1 MKRRELLNGREEEL
15 MFILWERQEPTSS
28 VGIMDDLLKEG
39 WNRVTV
45 YSTIQS
51 LIDKGFLTVIGM
63 QKSNTQYARQFEPS
77 ITKEEYA
84 ARLLIEK
91 GLGCETLGNIALAMA
106 GSASSGKKDNKD
118 RKENEKLIK
127 ELEDTIRKLKE
138 GE

>member
-15 MFILWERQEPTSS
+15 MFILWERQGPTSS
-28 VGIMDDLLKEG
+28 VGIMDDLLKDG
-39 WNRVTV
+39 WNKVSV
-45 YSTIQS
+45 YNTIQS
-51 LIDKGFLTVIGM
+51 LIDKGFLTVTGM

-77 ITKEEYA
+77 VTKEEYA

-91 GLGCETLGNIALAMA
+91 GLGCDALGNIALAMA
-106 GSASSGKKDNKD
+106 GSTRTGKRGNKD

-127 ELEDTIRKLKE
+127 ELEDTIRRLKE